1 MYDILILGG
10 GPAGLSAAVAAR
22 QKNRTA
28 LVIGNP
34 SASNPLWRAE
44 RIDNYPGL
52 PGVTGAQLLE
62 QFERH
67 ARDMGVEF
75 VAGRAIS
82 AMAMGEESFFL
93 TVGNAVYEGRK
104 LILAAGVTRGAKY
117 PGEQEYLGRG
127 VSYCATCDGS
137 IETGRWL
144 WWGGARM
151 RRWRPT
157 IWRRW
162 AARSPMSHLRHPA
175 LWTSAFHLSG
185 PIDWK
190 SQGRT
195 PSRRLWPTGQS
206 CPATQCSF
214 SVSPWHPQSCSR
226 SWPRKTELWWWI
238 GRCAPISPACLP
250 PEIVPENRSRSPRR
264 SEKGLLPPS
273 ARRMS

>member
-1 MYDILILGG
+1 M
-10 GPAGLSAAVAAR
+10 AAR

-75 VAGRAIS
+75 VTGRAIS

-127 VSYCATCDGS
+127 VSYCATCDGMLYRNRPVVVV
-137 IETGRWL
+137 GRV
-144 WWGGARM
+144 RM

-162 AARSPMSHLRHPA
+162 AARSPM
-175 LWTSAFHLSG
+175 FH
-185 PIDWK
+185 
-190 SQGRT
+190 
-195 PSRRLWPTGQS
+195 RR
-206 CPATQCSF
+206 
-214 SVSPWHPQSCSR
+214 
-226 SWPRKTELWWWI
+226 
-238 GRCAPISPACLP
+238 
-250 PEIVPENRSRSPRR
+250 PRR
-264 SEKGLLPPS
+264 SGRAHSVYPGQS
-273 ARRMS
+273 AGDHGRGHRHGAHGRRGKAALRRSVRSS